1 MMTNDTPQ
9 RRLLLGLLGY
19 PIAHSAAPAMME
31 SAGAACG
38 IRVHYQLLP
47 FKNADAALIGRVLEA
62 IRLTGF
68 AGINVTFPY
77 KEAVLP
83 FLDVLSDGAAALR
96 AVNVILV
103 GAEGRLAGHNTDAT
117 GFAHVAGTMRPE
129 IEAGPVA
136 LIGAGGAGRAMGW
149 GLLQAGARELRVVD
163 PDAARC
169 ASLAAALQSDRVRIV
184 PDVEAAVAGAA
195 AIVNASPVGMLPDT
209 RSPVPAGLI
218 RPGMVVADAVYHPP
232 LTPLLAA
239 ARAAGA
245 RIVPG
250 RAMSVAQGVDG
261 FALFSGV
268 IPPEEAVAAGF
279 DSAVGQSRSHTAGI
293 SRVREDAR
301 QDWGERFPVIW
312 KPL

>member
-1 MMTNDTPQ
+1 MTLPTPQ

-19 PIAHSAAPAMME
+19 PISHSAAPAMME

-47 FKNADAALIGRVLEA
+47 HANADAAMLGQVLAA

-83 FLDVLSDGAAALR
+83 FLDTLSEGAAALR

-117 GFAHVAGTMRPE
+117 GFARVAATLGSRLA
-129 IEAGPVA
+129 AGPVA

-149 GLLQAGARELRVVD
+149 GLLRAGARELRVVD

-169 ASLAAALQSDRVRIV
+169 AALATALGPDRVRIV
-184 PDVEAAVAGAA
+184 SSVEEAVAGAA
-195 AIVNASPVGMLPDT
+195 GIVNASPVGMLPDT
-209 RSPVPAGLI
+209 RSPVPSGLI
-218 RPGMVVADAVYHPP
+218 SGGMFVADAVYHPP
-232 LTPLLAA
+232 MTPLLAA
-239 ARAAGA
+239 AKAAGA
-245 RIVPG
+245 EIVPG
-250 RAMSVAQGVDG
+250 RAMSIAQAVDG

-268 IPPEEAVAAGF
+268 TPPEEAVAAGF
-279 DSAVGQSRSHTAGI
+279 DSAVR
-293 SRVREDAR
+293 
-301 QDWGERFPVIW
+301 
-312 KPL
+312 

>member
-1 MMTNDTPQ
+1 MTAPTTQ

-47 FKNADAALIGRVLEA
+47 IQNADAAMLGRVIDA

-83 FLDVLSDGAAALR
+83 FLDTLSDGAAALR
-96 AVNVILV
+96 AVNVILI
-103 GAEGRLAGHNTDAT
+103 GADGRLAGHNTDAT
-117 GFAHVAGTMRPE
+117 GFARVAATMRE
-129 IEAGPVA
+129 AITAGPVA

-163 PDAARC
+163 PDAGRC
-169 ASLAAALQSDRVRIV
+169 ASLAAALGTERVRIV
-184 PDVEAAVAGAA
+184 PRVEDAVAGAA

-209 RSPVPAGLI
+209 RSPVPAWLI
-218 RPGMVVADAVYHPP
+218 TAGMVVADAVYHPP

-239 ARAAGA
+239 AEAAGA

-250 RAMSVAQGVDG
+250 RAMSIAQGVDG
-261 FALFSGV
+261 FALFAGV
-268 IPPEEAVAAGF
+268 TPPEEAVAAGF
-279 DSAVGQSRSHTAGI
+279 DSAVR
-293 SRVREDAR
+293 
-301 QDWGERFPVIW
+301 
-312 KPL
+312 

>member
-1 MMTNDTPQ
+1 MTEAPGR

-31 SAGAACG
+31 RAGAACG

-47 FKNADAALIGRVLEA
+47 HANADAALLGQVLAAIG
-62 IRLTGF
+62 LTGF

-83 FLDVLSDGAAALR
+83 FIDTLSEGAAALR

-117 GFAHVAGTMRPE
+117 GFARVAGTIRPE

-149 GLLQAGARELRVVD
+149 GLLQAGAGEIRVVD
-163 PDAARC
+163 PDPARC
-169 ASLAAALQSDRVRIV
+169 ASLAAALGTTRVRIV
-184 PDVEAAVAGAA
+184 PSVEDAVAGAS
-195 AIVNASPVGMLPDT
+195 AIVNASPVGMLPDR

-218 RPGMVVADAVYHPP
+218 RRGMVVADAVYHPP

-239 ARAAGA
+239 ARDAGA
-245 RIVPG
+245 RIIPG
-250 RAMSVAQGVDG
+250 RSMSVAQGVDG
-261 FALFSGV
+261 FALFSG
-268 IPPEEAVAAGF
+268 ITPPEEAVAAGF
-279 DSAVGQSRSHTAGI
+279 DSVVG
-293 SRVREDAR
+293 
-301 QDWGERFPVIW
+301 
-312 KPL
+312 

>member
-1 MMTNDTPQ
+1 MSHATPQ

-47 FKNADAALIGRVLEA
+47 IRDADAAMLGRVIDA
-62 IRLTGF
+62 IRLAGF

-83 FLDVLSDGAAALR
+83 FLDTLSEGAAALR

-103 GAEGRLAGHNTDAT
+103 GADGRLAGHNTDAT
-117 GFAHVAGTMRPE
+117 GFARVAATMRPE
-129 IEAGPVA
+129 IAAGPVA

-149 GLLQAGARELRVVD
+149 GLLEAGARMLHVVD

-169 ASLAAALQSDRVRIV
+169 ASLAAALGTDRVRIV
-184 PDVEAAVAGAA
+184 PTMEEAVAGAS

-209 RSPVPAGLI
+209 RSPVPARLI

-239 ARAAGA
+239 AQAAGA

-268 IPPEEAVAAGF
+268 TPPEEAVAAGF
-279 DSAVGQSRSHTAGI
+279 DSAVG
-293 SRVREDAR
+293 
-301 QDWGERFPVIW
+301 
-312 KPL
+312 

>member
-1 MMTNDTPQ
+1 MTEATPA

-47 FKNADAALIGRVLEA
+47 FEKADAALIGRVLEA
-62 IRLTGF
+62 IRLAGF

-83 FLDVLSDGAAALR
+83 FIDALSEGAATLR
-96 AVNVILV
+96 AVNVVLV
-103 GAEGRLAGHNTDAT
+103 GPDGRLSGHNTDAT
-117 GFAHVAGTMRPE
+117 GFARVA
-129 IEAGPVA
+129 AGLGARLSAGAVA

-149 GLLQAGARELRVVD
+149 GLLKAGARELRVFD

-169 ASLAAALQSDRVRIV
+169 AALADALGRDRVRIV
-184 PDVEAAVAGAA
+184 PDVASAVAGASG
-195 AIVNASPVGMLPDT
+195 IVNASPVGMLPDT

-218 RPGMVVADAVYHPP
+218 GPEMFVADAVYHPP

-239 ARAAGA
+239 AAAVGA
-245 RIVPG
+245 HVVPG
-250 RAMSVAQGVDG
+250 RAMSVAQAVDG

-268 IPPEEAVAAGF
+268 TPPEAAVAAGF
-279 DSAVGQSRSHTAGI
+279 DAAVGG
-293 SRVREDAR
+293 
-301 QDWGERFPVIW
+301 
-312 KPL
+312 